1 MKKKLIVKLLLLLL
15 VSAVFVSCG
24 DNSKT
29 GHQHA
34 ASSQE
39 YTCPMHPQ
47 IVQEGPGTCPI
58 CKMDLVP
65 KNASHGSDSLDSD
78 LDYLLQPVNEQV
90 VSELPSIKPV
100 RKSVQDTLKAAG
112 KIVYDTRNR
121 RSISSRVSGRIE
133 KLYIKYNYQL
143 VRKGQLIM
151 EIYSPELVS
160 AQQELL
166 YISRS
171 GNSENLLE
179 RAKQRLSLLG
189 MSAGQISQILKS
201 GKASYRVPVYSSV
214 SGYILEQENTAAEMP
229 ENNQPVMLRE
239 GRYVDV
245 GEPLFTVYQSDGLA
259 AEFFLNPDEA
269 AKIHKNSRI
278 LVQRNADKSQ
288 TVSASIGLVQ
298 PVIREGE
305 NFTQARVYLKNSS
318 FRPGE
323 LVSGLLPFSAEEGW
337 WVPKEAV
344 LFLGSRAVV
353 FKKENKVY
361 VPKEITAGI
370 SAGGLVQVK
379 ESIGDWNVAS
389 NASYLI
395 DNESFV
401 KVQQG
406 EEK

>member
-1 MKKKLIVKLLLLLL
+1 M

-24 DNSKT
+24 DNHST
-29 GHQHA
+29 SGHQHA
-34 ASSQE
+34 ESSQE
-39 YTCPMHPQ
+39 YTCPMHLQ
-47 IVQEGPGTCPI
+47 VVQEGPGTCPI

-65 KNASHGSDSLDSD
+65 KNASHDGESIDEG

-90 VSELPSIKPV
+90 VSELPSIKPL
-100 RKSVQDTLKAAG
+100 RKSVQDTLKTAG

-121 RSISSRVSGRIE
+121 RSISSRISGRIE
-133 KLYIKYNYQL
+133 KLYIKYNYQP

-179 RAKQRLSLLG
+179 GAKQRLSLLG
-189 MSAGQISQILKS
+189 MSTAQITQILKS

-214 SGYILEQENTAAEMP
+214 SGYILEQENTAAEMA

-239 GRYVDV
+239 GKYVNA

-259 AEFFLNPDEA
+259 AEFFLNPGEA

-278 LVQRNADKSQ
+278 LIQRNADKKQ
-288 TVSASIGLVQ
+288 TISASIGLIQ
-298 PVIREGE
+298 PIIREGE

-323 LVSGLLPFSAEEGW
+323 LVSGLIPFSAEEGW

-344 LFLGSRAVV
+344 LFLGSRAVI
-353 FKKENKVY
+353 FKKESKVY
-361 VPKEITAGI
+361 VPKAITAGI
-370 SAGGLVQVK
+370 SAGGQVQVM
-379 ESIGDWNVAS
+379 ENIGDWNIAS

-401 KVQQG
+401 KVRHKN
-406 EEK
+406 EK